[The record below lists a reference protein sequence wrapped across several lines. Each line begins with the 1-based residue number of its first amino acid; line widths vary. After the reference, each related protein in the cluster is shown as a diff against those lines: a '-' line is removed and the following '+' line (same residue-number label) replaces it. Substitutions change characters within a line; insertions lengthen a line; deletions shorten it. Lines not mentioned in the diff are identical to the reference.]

1 MKICCLFKYK
11 LIFFSEIMILT
22 ISCFVDHEKF
32 CKLVIFKLH
41 CYFFLPPCCLSTN
54 RIGIVNLRIILYR
67 HKMLTVLLLRTLS
80 LKLVELTDILNKN
93 TKKILQILLKSF
105 PHNFCPK
112 KSRQMSVSSQLLN
125 YLSPNPTLTLICY
138 QSNFF
143 RSGEG

>member
-1 MKICCLFKYK
+1 MKICSLFKYK

-32 CKLVIFKLH
+32 CKLVIFKLR

-80 LKLVELTDILNKN
+80 LN
-93 TKKILQILLKSF
+93 
-105 PHNFCPK
+105 
-112 KSRQMSVSSQLLN
+112 
-125 YLSPNPTLTLICY
+125 
-138 QSNFF
+138 
-143 RSGEG
+143 